1 MLITGCATVGKKQA
15 DCENQSSKF
24 SEIVTC
30 TKDAFAND
38 ARVKNNPDFKLY
50 ILKGQQLAEKV
61 ESKEITDLDAKVEW
75 QNLYVDLKNHE
86 DNRSA
91 AAATRYNATKPR
103 TTTCT
108 PVGNTVTCN
117 SY

>member
-1 MLITGCATVGKKQA
+1 MTGCVTVGKKQA
-15 DCENQSSKF
+15 ECENQYSKF
-24 SEIVTC
+24 SEIVAC
-30 TKDAFAND
+30 TKEAFAND
-38 ARVKNNPDFKLY
+38 ARAKSNPDFKIY

-75 QNLYVDLKNHE
+75 QNLYVDLKNHQDSKSE
-86 DNRSA
+86 A
-91 AAATRYNATKPR
+91 AAARYNATKPR

-108 PVGNTVTCN
+108 PVGNSVTCN